1 MTGAP
6 AVKGVILG
14 LLLVAQ
20 QVTPQCGSSSS
31 ATAALQNMV
40 PLVINAGPAQ
50 NAANVAFLTLT
61 VCLPGQTANC
71 QSISG
76 VEVDT
81 GSTGLRILAS
91 ALTLSL
97 PQQTTGSGA
106 TVTECFPFQDGYT
119 WGPVATADLQIGT
132 KQASSVPIQII
143 GSPSAP
149 AAPAGCTSSGGPSE
163 DTLDKLGANGVL
175 GVGLF
180 LQDCGPGCV
189 FSGSSNAGLYYA
201 CASSNCQVTPQSL
214 AQQLQNPVAMFS
226 SDNNGTTIML
236 PAASTSQTSGTG
248 VLIFGIGTQSNNA
261 LGNASVF
268 TVDASG
274 NFVSKYGST
283 SSTGF
288 IDSGSNGYYFLD
300 SATTGLPICSDT
312 KDFYCP
318 TTTASLSATNT
329 GANGRSGSVSF
340 SIANGDTQLNLPDSV
355 LPQIGGP
362 FAGYFDWGL
371 PFFYGRTVFTAIESR
386 TTSGGTG
393 PYFAY

>member
-20 QVTPQCGSSSS
+20 QVTPQCGSSGSTAS
-31 ATAALQNMV
+31 AALQNMV
-40 PLVINAGPAQ
+40 PLIIDAGPAR
-50 NAANVAFLTLT
+50 NAANVAFLTVT
-61 VCLPGQTANC
+61 VCVPGQSANC
-71 QSISG
+71 QAISG

-81 GSTGLRILAS
+81 GSTGLRILSS

-97 PQQTTGSGA
+97 PQQTTGGA

-119 WGPVATADLQIGT
+119 WGPVATADVQIGS
-132 KQASSVPIQII
+132 KQASGVPIQII
-143 GSPSAP
+143 GAP
-149 AAPAGCTSSGGPSE
+149 GEPAPPASCTSSGGTSE
-163 DTLDKLGANGVL
+163 QTLDALGANGVL
-175 GVGLF
+175 GIGVF

-201 CASSNCQVTPQSL
+201 CSSGNCQVTPQSL
-214 AQQLQNPVAMFS
+214 AQQLQNPVSMFS

-261 LGNASVF
+261 LGNATVF
-268 TVDASG
+268 TLDASG
-274 NFVSKYGST
+274 NFVTKYGQT

-300 SATTGLPICSDT
+300 SATTGLPICPDT

-318 TTTASLSATNT
+318 QTTTSVTATNT
-329 GANGRSGSVSF
+329 GANSRSGSVSF
-340 SIANGDTQLNLPDSV
+340 NIANGDTQLNLPDSV